1 MRHLAAACLW
11 LSPFNFELSTLAT
24 LAAALKINYHDLLD
38 AQPAVRFR
46 ELLYLK
52 PFFLAD

>member
-1 MRHLAAACLW
+1 VRHLAAACLW